1 MLKKRALSS
10 HAANS
15 RAVKESHAHWLLDQL
30 PGLVQK
36 GVLDDP
42 AAESLR
48 AHYAAQVT
56 STAPSSRNIA
66 VVIFSVLGGLLISAG
81 VILLFAHNWE
91 QFGRP
96 ARAVLS
102 FLPLLLGIAVS
113 TCSILRKNHSTALAE
128 GTGAFHALAVGACIA
143 LIGQTYQLSGSFTGF
158 MLTWMLLALPL
169 VYLLGSSAVAIIYVA
184 GITSWA
190 GDLVVQNRS
199 MLWFWPLIALVLP
212 FYAQLM
218 KENRFSGR
226 AWWLSLAIA
235 LSLPVGAGFQCD
247 RTFFF
252 EWPLVFSGI
261 FTSLYLAG
269 CAWFRR
275 PQAPRIA
282 HPFIFVGQLGIVVL
296 TIWLS
301 YRFAW
306 LHRSFP
312 SPSEVSSQTWI
323 IADAIA
329 YGFCAVALIL
339 FALCW
344 MRKTEMNPVAGL
356 LPAVIASATFLLRA
370 GLGWTLLLVN
380 LYALALGVVTIV
392 RGIRDLR
399 FASLNAGL
407 LLVAALVIARFFDS
421 ELNFILKGA
430 AFILV
435 GAGFCVANIFLLKK
449 RKAAAA

>member
-1 MLKKRALSS
+1 M
-10 HAANS
+10 
-15 RAVKESHAHWLLDQL
+15 
-30 PGLVQK
+30 
-36 GVLDDP
+36 
-42 AAESLR
+42 
-48 AHYAAQVT
+48 
-56 STAPSSRNIA
+56 
-66 VVIFSVLGGLLISAG
+66 LGGLLISAG

-96 ARAVLS
+96 ARTVLS
-102 FLPLLLGIAVS
+102 FLPLLVGIAVS
-113 TCSILRKNHSTALAE
+113 IGSILRKNHSTALAE
-128 GTGAFHALAVGACIA
+128 GAGAFHALAVGACLA
-143 LIGQTYQLSGSFTGF
+143 LIGQTYQLLGSFTGF

-169 VYLLGSSAVAIIYVA
+169 VYLLRSAGVALIYVA
-184 GITSWA
+184 GITTWA
-190 GDLVVQNRS
+190 GDLVVENRS
-199 MLWFWPLIALVLP
+199 MLWFWALIALVLP
-212 FYAQLM
+212 FYVQLI

-235 LSLPVGAGFQCD
+235 LALPVGAGFQCD
-247 RTFFF
+247 RAFFF

-306 LHRSFP
+306 QSFP
-312 SPSEVSSQTWI
+312 SASDVSSQTWI

-329 YGFCAVALIL
+329 YGFCALALIL

-344 MRKTEMNPVAGL
+344 MRKMEINPVAGL
-356 LPAVIASATFLLRA
+356 LPAVILSATFLLRA

-380 LYALALGVVTIV
+380 LYALALGVVTMV